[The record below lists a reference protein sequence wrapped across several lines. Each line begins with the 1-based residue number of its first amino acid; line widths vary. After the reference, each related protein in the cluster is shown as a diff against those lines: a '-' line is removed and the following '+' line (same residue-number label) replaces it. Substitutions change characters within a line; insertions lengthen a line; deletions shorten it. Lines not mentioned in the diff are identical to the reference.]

1 MNVPKRDSITIFTM
15 QARGQNGR
23 WVNDSKSI
31 ASKAK
36 SVRLEYPNAN
46 IYGLMFGYA
55 YMYGQDGDKF
65 KSVQRRFHEILQNE
79 RKAVA
84 ECATPPGSN
93 DFLKTVFVTI
103 FTIVIIAIA
112 VTLIW

>member
-1 MNVPKRDSITIFTM
+1 MDVPKRDSITIFTM

-23 WVNDSKSI
+23 WVYDSKSI

-55 YMYGQDGDKF
+55 YMYGQDGDNF
-65 KSVQRRFHEILQNE
+65 ISVQRRFHEILQNE

-84 ECATPPGSN
+84 ECVTPPGSD
-93 DFLKTVFVTI
+93 DFLETVFLVG
-103 FTIVIIAIA
+103 FTIVIIAITA
-112 VTLIW
+112 TLIW